1 MRGGGG
7 DGVKRGGGVDR
18 GRVGREQGILGCKR
32 PFLVS
37 YHFSV
42 FYCEKRDILAPS
54 A

>member
-7 DGVKRGGGVDR
+7 DGVKRGGGWI
-18 GRVGREQGILGCKR
+18 GGGLAESKGILGCKR